1 MKSNSIKIFAI
12 IIFWEIVIT
21 LILAPISRAE
31 NENFTLTA
39 NKTVVDVNDTFDVD
53 LDLTN
58 GMQNQNQLTVIIKY
72 DSSKLEIIPDA
83 TDADENGI
91 LLQDES
97 IYSNILNS
105 EDGIALGFVNDDG
118 SISIVYYTNSEE
130 KYLATSGT
138 LAQLKFKAI
147 KGGTAKISYDTIEYA
162 YENDE
167 HTEVQSTNEV
177 SIKIKSNYLIGDIS
191 GDGIITAKDL
201 NMLYAHLNGTKP
213 LAEEALERA
222 DVTGEGDVTAKDLN
236 RLYAHLNGTKPFSY

>member
-1 MKSNSIKIFAI
+1 MKSDSIKIFAI

-58 GMQNQNQLTVIIKY
+58 GMQNQNQLTVIIQY

-83 TDADENGI
+83 IDADENGI

-105 EDGIALGFVNDDG
+105 EDGITLGFVNDDG

-167 HTEVQSTNEV
+167 PSEITSNSELTID
-177 SIKIKSNYLIGDIS
+177 IKEQNIKGDIN
-191 GDGIITAKDL
+191 GDGKVSLLDYGL
-201 NMLYAHLNGTKP
+201 VLAHVKRTK
-213 LAEEALERA
+213 LLEGEQLQRA
-222 DVTGEGDVTAKDLN
+222 DINGDNKVSLLDYGLI
-236 RLYAHLNGTKPFSY
+236 LAHVKRTKLLF